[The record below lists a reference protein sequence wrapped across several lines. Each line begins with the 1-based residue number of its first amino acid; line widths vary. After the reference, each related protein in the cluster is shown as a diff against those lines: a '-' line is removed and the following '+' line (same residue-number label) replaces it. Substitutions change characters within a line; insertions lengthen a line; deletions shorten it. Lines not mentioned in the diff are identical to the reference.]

1 MDIAGIYFS
10 VGTCFLLFAS
20 DVNED
25 EMHNQNQMGG
35 GAFMFISQIGLSGY
49 VCSVFSENERY
60 DLRSDRVLNLV
71 LYLFMM
77 RYSSETCMLICS

>member
-25 EMHNQNQMGG
+25 EMHTQNQMGG

-49 VCSVFSENERY
+49 VCSASARRTKGMPCEMIGY
-60 DLRSDRVLNLV
+60 
-71 LYLFMM
+71 
-77 RYSSETCMLICS
+77 